1 MADSSPS
8 PSPSA
13 TQVESTTQPR
23 QEFLRFDLSQ
33 RIEHFIFMLSF
44 TVLAITGLAQKFI
57 DSPLSLAIL
66 RAFGGIQS
74 TRQVHHVAAFVMMWV
89 SVYHVISV
97 LYRLYVLRVPWSM
110 LPLIEDLQ
118 HLYQDVRYYLGL
130 RKHRAYYGRYNYAE
144 KLEYL
149 AVVWG
154 TIIMGLTGFMMWNP
168 ITTTRYLPGEAI
180 PAAKAAHGA
189 EAVLAVLAI
198 LIWHSYH
205 VHIKRFNKSMFTGK
219 ISREEMEEEHPAEL
233 EALES
238 GRAWQR
244 PPAEVIRWRQRLFFP
259 IAVVLTVVLSAGVI
273 GFVSVEPQTAI
284 TTVPRGETVAV
295 FVPITPTPPTD
306 TAAHP
311 HCSVGQ
317 RSEPRIL
324 GREVFRPLPKP
335 LRRLSWAHRGGRVEY
350 GHLREC
356 SQRRQERPRH
366 RAGQTPSQ
374 LGGPGT
380 ARGQTSRSAHP
391 RRTGTGDCLDPG
403 RGASKIRIEQI
414 SRGF

>member
-295 FVPITPTPPTD
+295 FVPITPTPRPT
-306 TAAHP
+306 
-311 HCSVGQ
+311 
-317 RSEPRIL
+317 
-324 GREVFRPLPKP
+324 PLPTP
-335 LRRLSWAHRGGRVEY
+335 TAQLASGVSPESWEGKYFALFQNRCGACHGRTAVGGLNMATYENALK
-350 GHLREC
+350 GGK
-356 SQRRQERPRH
+356 S
-366 RAGQTPSQ
+366 
-374 LGGPGT
+374 GPGIVPGKPQ
-380 ARGQTSRSAHP
+380 ASWVVLVQQEGKHPGQLTPEELEQVIAWI
-391 RRTGTGDCLDPG
+391 LA
-403 RGASKIRIEQI
+403 GAPQR
-414 SRGF
+414 